1 MPTFPVVNV
10 DIVIVGGGIAGLWL
24 LNDLRNRGYSALLLE
39 AAALGAGQTMASQ
52 GMIHGGIKYSLA
64 GALSGASE
72 AIAEM
77 PDHWRRCLRGAG
89 AVDLRRARIL
99 SDHFYLWS
107 TGAVAGRMTAFLA
120 SKAVRGRVEPVARAE
135 RPPIFAA
142 PGFSGS
148 LYRLVDLVLD
158 VPSLVV
164 ALADNCPDAI
174 YSLTGT
180 ATAWTRA
187 DTGRLILDLKTATG
201 AQRLAPAAFVFAAG
215 AGTAGLLAAI
225 GAAAP
230 AMQRRPLHQVMVR
243 HRYPHALHG
252 HCLGRETTPRLT
264 ISSHP
269 TGGGEQVWYLGGT
282 LAEQGVGMEPEALIA
297 LARQELAALLPWI
310 NLGPARWATLAVER
324 AEPRQPRL
332 LRPDQAF
339 ADWAGNGANAL
350 VAWPTKLTLCPHL
363 ADRVAERLAQRG
375 IVPSGTAPPVLPLPR
390 PPLAPTPWETAFGA

>member
-1 MPTFPVVNV
+1 MSTPPVVNV

-24 LNDLRNRGYSALLLE
+24 LNDLRNRGYSVILLE
-39 AAALGAGQTMASQ
+39 ATALGSGQTLASQ

-89 AVDLRRARIL
+89 AVDLRRVRVL

-120 SKAVRGRVEPVARAE
+120 SKAVRGRVESVTADG
-135 RPPIFAA
+135 RPPIFRAA
-142 PGFSGS
+142 GFSGS

-158 VPSLVV
+158 VPSLVA
-164 ALADNCPDAI
+164 ALADTCPDAI
-174 YSLTGT
+174 YSLAGA
-180 ATAWTRA
+180 ATAWTAA
-187 DTGRLILDLKTATG
+187 DSGRLTLDLRTATG
-201 AQRLAPAAFVFAAG
+201 TQRLTPAAFVFAAG
-215 AGTAGLLAAI
+215 AGNAGLLAAI
-225 GAAAP
+225 GSATP

-269 TGGGEQVWYLGGT
+269 AGGGEQVWYLGGT
-282 LAEQGVGMEPEALIA
+282 LAEQGVGMAPDALIA
-297 LARQELAALLPWI
+297 LARQELAALLPWVE
-310 NLGPARWATLAVER
+310 LGPARWATLAVER
-324 AEPRQPRL
+324 AEPRQPRR

-350 VAWPTKLTLCPHL
+350 IAWPTKLTLCPHL
-363 ADRVAERLAQRG
+363 TERVVERLTLRG
-375 IVPSGTAPPVLPLPR
+375 IAPSGAPLPVLPLPR
-390 PPLAPTPWETAFGA
+390 PPRAPTPWETAFGA

>member
-1 MPTFPVVNV
+1 MSAPPVANV

-77 PDHWRRCLRGAG
+77 PDHWRHCLRGAG
-89 AVDLRRARIL
+89 AVDLRRARVL

-107 TGAVAGRMTAFLA
+107 TGAVAGRTLAFLA
-120 SKAVRGRVEPVARAE
+120 SKTVRGRVDPVAAGE

-142 PGFSGS
+142 TGFSGS

-158 VPSLVV
+158 VPSLAA
-164 ALADNCPDAI
+164 ALADNCADAI
-174 YSLTGT
+174 FSLAGA
-180 ATAWTRA
+180 ATAWDCTA
-187 DTGRLILDLKTATG
+187 AGRLVLDLETATG
-201 AQRLAPAAFVFAAG
+201 TQRLAPAAFVFAAG
-215 AGTAGLLAAI
+215 AGNAGLMAAI
-225 GAAAP
+225 GATAP

-269 TGGGEQVWYLGGT
+269 AGDGEQVWYLGGT
-282 LAEQGVGMEPEALIA
+282 LAEQGVGMEPDALIA
-297 LARQELAALLPWI
+297 LARQELAALLPWVD
-310 NLGPARWATLAVER
+310 LGPARWATLAVER

-339 ADWAGNGANAL
+339 ADWTGNGANAL

-375 IVPSGTAPPVLPLPR
+375 IAPSGTSVPVLPLPR

>member
-1 MPTFPVVNV
+1 M
-10 DIVIVGGGIAGLWL
+10 
-24 LNDLRNRGYSALLLE
+24 
-39 AAALGAGQTMASQ
+39 
-52 GMIHGGIKYSLA
+52 
-64 GALSGASE
+64 
-72 AIAEM
+72 
-77 PDHWRRCLRGAG
+77 
-89 AVDLRRARIL
+89 
-99 SDHFYLWS
+99 
-107 TGAVAGRMTAFLA
+107 
-120 SKAVRGRVEPVARAE
+120 RGRVDPVAAGE

>member
-1 MPTFPVVNV
+1 MPTFPVINV

-39 AAALGAGQTMASQ
+39 AAALGSGQTVASQ
-52 GMIHGGIKYSLA
+52 GMIHGGVKYSLA

-89 AVDLRRARIL
+89 TVDLRRARVL

-107 TGAVAGRMTAFLA
+107 TGAVTGRMTAFLA
-120 SKAVRGRVEPVARAE
+120 SKAVRGRVEPVATAE
-135 RPPIFAA
+135 RPPIFRAA
-142 PGFSGS
+142 RFSGS

-158 VPSLVV
+158 VPSLVA
-164 ALADNCPDAI
+164 ALADNCPGVI
-174 YSLTGT
+174 YSLTGR
-180 ATAWTRA
+180 ATVWNRM
-187 DTGRLILDLKTATG
+187 DTGRLTLDLETATG
-201 AQRLAPAAFVFAAG
+201 MQRLAPAVFVFAAG
-215 AGTAGLLAAI
+215 AGNAGLLAAI
-225 GAAAP
+225 GADAP

-252 HCLGRETTPRLT
+252 HCLGREITPRLT

-269 TGGGEQVWYLGGT
+269 AGGGEQVWYLGGT
-282 LAEQGVGMEPEALIA
+282 LAEQGVGMVPDALIA
-297 LARQELAALLPWI
+297 LARQELAALLPWVD
-310 NLGPARWATLAVER
+310 LGPARWATLAVER

-339 ADWAGNGANAL
+339 ADWAGNDANAL

-363 ADRVAERLAQRG
+363 AVSVAERLVQRG
-375 IVPSGTAPPVLPLPR
+375 IAPSGTSVPVLPLPR

>member
-1 MPTFPVVNV
+1 MSTPPVVNV

-24 LNDLRNRGYSALLLE
+24 LNDLRSRGYSAILLE
-39 AAALGAGQTMASQ
+39 AAALGSGQTLASQ

-89 AVDLRRARIL
+89 AVDLRRVRVL

-120 SKAVRGRVEPVARAE
+120 SKAVRGRVESVAADG
-135 RPPIFAA
+135 RPPIFRAA
-142 PGFSGS
+142 GFSGS

-158 VPSLVV
+158 VPSLVA
-164 ALADNCPDAI
+164 ALADTCPDAI
-174 YSLTGT
+174 YSLAGA
-180 ATAWTRA
+180 ATAWSAA
-187 DTGRLILDLKTATG
+187 DSGRLTLDLRTATG
-201 AQRLAPAAFVFAAG
+201 TRRLAPAAFVFAAG
-215 AGTAGLLAAI
+215 AGNAGLLATI
-225 GAAAP
+225 GAATP

-269 TGGGEQVWYLGGT
+269 AGGGEQVWYLGGT
-282 LAEQGVGMEPEALIA
+282 LAEQGVGMAPDALIA
-297 LARQELAALLPWI
+297 LARQELAALLPWVD
-310 NLGPARWATLAVER
+310 LGPARWATLAVER

-339 ADWAGNGANAL
+339 ADWVGNGANAL

-363 ADRVAERLAQRG
+363 AHSVVERLTLRG
-375 IVPSGTAPPVLPLPR
+375 ITPSGAPVPVLPLPR
-390 PPLAPTPWETAFGA
+390 PALAPTPWETAFGA